1 MKTLG
6 AGKTGV
12 VAASANRLGRPPPPA
27 HTRSVQNLQT
37 SHLILTPMIATYIA
51 IFIATANTKMENAA
65 ITAICIGEDSR
76 INS

>member
-1 MKTLG
+1 
-6 AGKTGV
+6 
-12 VAASANRLGRPPPPA
+12 
-27 HTRSVQNLQT
+27 
-37 SHLILTPMIATYIA
+37 MIATYIA